1 MARIA
6 FDTKTIEK
14 FISISS
20 KLNIKAKSVPDI
32 IEKLCDKALE
42 LNNLVQI
49 LSLASKKTNLRDL
62 FQELISL
69 EKLLT
74 KKEKIMF
81 FIYKEWYNKRT
92 VFLKSII
99 KRLSW
104 LKTCTTQEAQN
115 IKGDLEKQ
123 GLVSII
129 KDCPQCGASFNFLP
143 NECENCGHIFISQKV
158 NFKDNRSRPNFE
170 IKITDKGKD
179 FVNELINTYVYV
191 YAFFNKW
198 NEYIG
203 LK

>member
-6 FDTKTIEK
+6 LDKNMIEK
-14 FISISS
+14 LKSTSL
-20 KLNIKAKSVPDI
+20 KLNIKAKSMLVI

-42 LNNLVQI
+42 LNRLVQK
-49 LSLASKKTNLRDL
+49 LSLASKKTTLRDL
-62 FQELISL
+62 VQELIYL
-69 EKLLT
+69 EKMLT

-81 FIYKEWYNKRT
+81 YIFKEHYNNHT

-104 LKTCTTQEAQN
+104 RKPCKTQEAQN
-115 IKGDLEKQ
+115 IIRGLEKE
-123 GLVSII
+123 GFILVI
-129 KDCPQCGASFNFLP
+129 KNCPHCRASFNFLP
-143 NECENCGHIFISQKV
+143 NICENCGHIFILQKV
-158 NFKDNRSRPNFE
+158 NYKDKRFRPRFAIE
-170 IKITDKGKD
+170 ITDKGKD